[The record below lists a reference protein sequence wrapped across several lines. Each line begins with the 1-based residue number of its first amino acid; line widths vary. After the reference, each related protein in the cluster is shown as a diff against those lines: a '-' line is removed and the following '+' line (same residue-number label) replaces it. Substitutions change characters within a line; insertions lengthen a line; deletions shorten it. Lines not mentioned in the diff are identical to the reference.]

1 MSNHGLLQNKFIKS
15 TKIMDISGVMSFRLC
30 QGLVEVAM
38 NATAP
43 TDSLAPV
50 PDLLRG
56 STADPMPLGT
66 IGQGVQGVVRDVMM
80 LCSSDIQMLFHV
92 ISVCFVEICSCFS
105 HGYLVLG
112 WLGEKKL
119 IDFEIEV
126 RLDHRRLSEA
136 LSRDW
141 PMVL

>member
-1 MSNHGLLQNKFIKS
+1 
-15 TKIMDISGVMSFRLC
+15 MDTSGVMSFRLC

-80 LCSSDIQMLFHV
+80 LCCSDV

-105 HGYLVLG
+105 HGQLVLG
-112 WLGEKKL
+112 CLGEKRM